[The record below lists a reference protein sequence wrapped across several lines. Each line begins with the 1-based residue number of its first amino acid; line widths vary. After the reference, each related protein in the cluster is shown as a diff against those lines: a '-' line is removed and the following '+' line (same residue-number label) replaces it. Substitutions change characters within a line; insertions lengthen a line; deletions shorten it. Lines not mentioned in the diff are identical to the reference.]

1 MCDTSQT
8 THGKGYGS
16 QATSYVS
23 WTTLWFLDG
32 SQAITYGSQNTQ
44 KTGCVPSRGWE
55 SHQLWVSEHPRDG
68 WWVSCQQWERLWVP
82 GHPGDE
88 QWVPSLLL
96 GAALSKCRHSAR
108 VQMCDPRM
116 WGCANTR
123 APSCATSNVQA
134 RAQWLCP
141 GTPSPHVSTPAP
153 RTALTCGGMM
163 SKRSPPGAYS

>member
-108 VQMCDPRM
+108 VQMCDPLN
-116 WGCANTR
+116 GA
-123 APSCATSNVQA
+123 VQT
-134 RAQWLCP
+134 P
-141 GTPSPHVSTPAP
+141 GPLLVPPAMCKP
-153 RTALTCGGMM
+153 GHSGFVRGHQALV
-163 SKRSPPGAYS
+163 SPPQHPEQLSPVGG